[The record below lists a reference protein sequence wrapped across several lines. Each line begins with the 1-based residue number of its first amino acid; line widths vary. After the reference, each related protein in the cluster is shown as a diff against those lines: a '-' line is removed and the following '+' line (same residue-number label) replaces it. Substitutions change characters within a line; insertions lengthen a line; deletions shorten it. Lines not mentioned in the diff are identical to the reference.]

1 MANPNEQL
9 ITQFYQAFQKR
20 DGTSMAVCYHPEA
33 EFVDEVFSL
42 QGEDIGLMWRM
53 LCDQAKEFSLEF
65 SDVRCDGQQGSAHWE
80 PRYRFSVT
88 NRDVHNIID
97 ATFEFKDG
105 LIYRHRD
112 RFNFWH
118 WSKQALGVPGQLM
131 GWSNLLRNKVKST
144 ANANLQRYKKSL

>member
-1 MANPNEQL
+1 MANANEQL
-9 ITQFYQAFQKR
+9 INQFYQAFQKR
-20 DGTSMAVCYHPEA
+20 DGDAMAACYHPEV
-33 EFVDEVFSL
+33 EFEDEVFCL
-42 QGEDIGLMWRM
+42 KGEDVGLMWKM
-53 LCDQAKEFSLEF
+53 LCDQAKGFSLEF
-65 SDVRCDGQQGSAHWE
+65 SEVHCDELKGSAHWE
-80 PRYRFSVT
+80 PRYLFSMT

-112 RFNFWH
+112 RFNFWR

-144 ANANLQRYKKSL
+144 ANANLQRYKRAL